1 MADTNKKALSIT
13 EQDNIAEAVLRIVAA
28 YPDVPVTQNKICLDD
43 LKESES
49 IGIFPLSGAVITKQY
64 VSGSFE
70 AQFPFSVCFKC
81 SPTTNKAV
89 IVKRRSLEGLAEWLE
104 SMKYPPLSEG
114 RTIRKI
120 ERTTTTI
127 LSGKDESG
135 ASVFQCGFNL
145 LYFKKG

>member
-1 MADTNKKALSIT
+1 
-13 EQDNIAEAVLRIVAA
+13 
-28 YPDVPVTQNKICLDD
+28 LDD